1 MGSEYPMFLEKI
13 VFIGLLIGSI
23 FAGNMLSDHLSGVQ
37 LWLSWICGIPIL
49 LLIVT
54 EFLEELFNQFMLNE
68 YRIIRSFLVKSPR
81 FYCKFDFQSALF
93 SVRLD

>member
-23 FAGNMLSDHLSGVQ
+23 FVGNMLSDHLSGVQ

-54 EFLEELFNQFMLNE
+54 EFFG
-68 YRIIRSFLVKSPR
+68 RII
-81 FYCKFDFQSALF
+81 QSIHAN
-93 SVRLD
+93 

>member
-23 FAGNMLSDHLSGVQ
+23 FVGNMLSDHLSGAP

-54 EFLEELFNQFMLNE
+54 EFFG
-68 YRIIRSFLVKSPR
+68 RII
-81 FYCKFDFQSALF
+81 QSIHAK
-93 SVRLD
+93 

>member
-1 MGSEYPMFLEKI
+1 LRDLMGSEYPMFLERI

-23 FAGNMLSDHLSGVQ
+23 FAGNVLSDHLSGAQ

-54 EFLEELFNQFMLNE
+54 EFFG
-68 YRIIRSFLVKSPR
+68 RII
-81 FYCKFDFQSALF
+81 QSIHTK
-93 SVRLD
+93 